1 MTVRSIAR
9 LLACLI
15 VCIGIGFVGS
25 IFTRPEIPGW
35 YAGLVKPSWTPPP
48 FVFPIAW
55 TTLYVMMAIAF
66 WRLWDRVP
74 SSDARQRAIVIFTIQ
89 LALNAIWSPVFFGW
103 HGMRTGL
110 AIIIVLAVCIAA
122 TIASAVRID
131 RTAAALLVPYLCWV
145 LYASTINAGVVA
157 LN

>member
-1 MTVRSIAR
+1 MTFRSILR
-9 LLACLI
+9 LLACLV
-15 VCIGIGFVGS
+15 VCLGIGIVGS

-35 YAGLVKPSWTPPP
+35 YAGLAKPSWTPPP

-55 TTLYVMMAIAF
+55 TALYVMMAVAF
-66 WRLWDRVP
+66 WRLWDRVAP
-74 SSDARQRAIVIFTIQ
+74 SDARRRAIIFFAVQ

-103 HGMRTGL
+103 HGLRTGL
-110 AIIIVLAVCIAA
+110 AIIVLMAVFIAVTIVS
-122 TIASAVRID
+122 TVRID
-131 RTAAALLVPYLCWV
+131 RLAAALLVPYLVWV

>member
-9 LLACLI
+9 LLACLT
-15 VCIGIGFVGS
+15 VCIGIGIVGS

-66 WRLWDRVP
+66 WRLWDRAAP
-74 SSDARQRAIVIFTIQ
+74 SDARQRTIVFFAIQ

-110 AIIIVLAVCIAA
+110 AIIVVMAVFIAA
-122 TIASAVRID
+122 VIASAVRID

>member
-1 MTVRSIAR
+1 MTFRSILR
-9 LLACLI
+9 LLACLV
-15 VCIGIGFVGS
+15 VCLGIGIVGS

-35 YAGLVKPSWTPPP
+35 YAGLAKPSWTPPP

-55 TTLYVMMAIAF
+55 TTLYVMMAVAF
-66 WRLWDRVP
+66 WRLWDRVAP
-74 SSDARQRAIVIFTIQ
+74 SDARRRAIIFFAVQ

-103 HGMRTGL
+103 HGLRTGL
-110 AIIIVLAVCIAA
+110 AIIILMAAFIAA
-122 TIASAVRID
+122 TIVSTVRID
-131 RTAAALLVPYLCWV
+131 RLAAALLVPYLGWV